1 VATMSPAAAR
11 LQSVPLFH
19 GLPPAVIEDLAA
31 RARRRRFAA
40 GEVIFHEG
48 DPGRSLCVLDSGR
61 IKITAASEQGQEA
74 LLAVV
79 GPGEF
84 FGELALFDDSPRSAD
99 AVAIESTQT
108 LNLTRED
115 FLKVLDQY
123 PAVARHLLAVLART
137 IRRLTAELSDIV
149 FLDVD
154 SRIAKRLL
162 DLAESHGQDTAEG
175 RLIALALSQA
185 EIGQMVGATRE
196 SVNQCLRRFQ
206 SAGLIKVARQKIVVL
221 KPDALQRRITY

>member
-1 VATMSPAAAR
+1 MSPAAAR